1 MLDFKATL
9 FSLQQNLEHYL
20 TLHEEQY
27 RDLEIEEQ
35 ETDSKVKAMET
46 LLEFVS
52 KTLKGASPEE
62 TQLSNTACTTR
73 LLLERYLDAQEHQS
87 DLNAIELELNGV
99 ETALEEW
106 RQIRLT
112 FDGKLFEEEWIVIGE
127 IVAQA
132 RKRVDYL
139 KKESIKIKALFADY
153 RKVAKNP
160 SNPESIRLKNELEEC
175 IKACELHLES
185 IQ

>member
-9 FSLQQNLEHYL
+9 YSLQNDLEHYL
-20 TLHEEQY
+20 ALYKEEY
-27 RDLEIEEQ
+27 SDLAIEEQ
-35 ETDSKVKAMET
+35 EDDSKVKAMGT

-62 TQLSNTACTTR
+62 TQLSNTACKTR
-73 LLLERYLDAQEHQS
+73 LLLERYLNAQEHQS
-87 DLNAIELELNGV
+87 DLNAIEQELDGV

-112 FDGKLFEEEWIVIGE
+112 FDGKLFEEEWIAIGE

-132 RKRVDYL
+132 RRRVDYL
-139 KKESIKIKALFADY
+139 KKESIKIMVLFADY
-153 RKVAKNP
+153 RKVAKDS
-160 SNPESIRLKNELEEC
+160 SNPESIRLKNELEER
-175 IKACELHLES
+175 IKACELHLET